1 MLIAHVLRDKGNEV
15 FAIPIYATLEEAARE
30 LHQKGVGALVILDS
44 RRSPVG
50 VVSERDIIRAIARR
64 GPGCLDERVDEVM
77 STRVLT
83 ADPLETVDEGLARMT
98 ESRVRHLPVLD
109 ENQKLVGIV
118 SIGDLVKMRIM
129 AVEAQ
134 AAAMHAYIATG

>member
-1 MLIAHVLRDKGNEV
+1 MLIAHVLRDKGDEV
-15 FAIPIYATLEEAARE
+15 FAIPTYATLEEAARE
-30 LHQKGVGALVILDS
+30 LTQKGVGALVILDN

-50 VVSERDIIRAIARR
+50 VISERDIIRAIARR
-64 GPGCLDERVDEVM
+64 GPRCLEERVDEVM
-77 STRVLT
+77 SRRVIT
-83 ADPLETVDEGLARMT
+83 ADPLETVDEGLSRMT

-109 ENQKLVGIV
+109 ERDRLVGIV

-134 AAAMHAYIATG
+134 AAAMQAYIATG

>member
-1 MLIAHVLRDKGNEV
+1 MLIAHVLRDKGTEV

-50 VVSERDIIRAIARR
+50 VISERDIIRAVARR

-134 AAAMHAYIATG
+134 AAAMQAYIATG

>member
-98 ESRVRHLPVLD
+98 ESRVRHLPVVD

>member
-44 RRSPVG
+44 RRTPVG
-50 VVSERDIIRAIARR
+50 VISERDIIRAVARR

-98 ESRVRHLPVLD
+98 ESRVRHLPVVD

>member
-15 FAIPIYATLEEAARE
+15 FAIPIYATLEEASRE

-44 RRSPVG
+44 RRTPVG
-50 VVSERDIIRAIARR
+50 VISERDIIRAIARR

-109 ENQKLVGIV
+109 ENQ
-118 SIGDLVKMRIM
+118 
-129 AVEAQ
+129 
-134 AAAMHAYIATG
+134 